1 MKKNIINIVF
11 KRLSILFV
19 IIFSLSSIID
29 YKFLRG
35 DALEVLV
42 KVTIRNIIEEN
53 NVIDVFLTKAFNK
66 SFFFQKQKLIKEGS
80 SIYKTILIAP
90 SLQESNEQLSL
101 LKNELFSI
109 EKQVNQD
116 LKNFIKINEPEL
128 IEFPDMQSFQNNS
141 AIIVDKNDI
150 INNEQNQRQRSNE
163 TEDLYKKAYQQRL
176 DIIRR
181 EQGVDIGY
189 FMVTNNENFLFVSVE
204 KSSKNLFSLM
214 NQVFKYSYLVI
225 LSLIISLFILYLANT
240 TRKATIIKILKNFT

>member
-19 IIFSLSSIID
+19 IIFGLSAFID

-35 DALEVLV
+35 DALEVIN
-42 KVTIRNIIEEN
+42 KVTIRNIIEKN

-109 EKQVNQD
+109 EKQVNHD
-116 LKNFIKINEPEL
+116 LKNFIKTNEPEL
-128 IEFPDMQSFQNNS
+128 IKFPDMQSLQNDA

-150 INNEQNQRQRSNE
+150 VNNEQNQRQSNE
-163 TEDLYKKAYQQRL
+163 TEDLYRKAYQQRL

-225 LSLIISLFILYLANT
+225 LSLIISLFILYLSNI
-240 TRKATIIKILKNFT
+240 TRKITIIKILKNFT

>member
-19 IIFSLSSIID
+19 IIFGLSAFID

-35 DALEVLV
+35 DALEVIN
-42 KVTIRNIIEEN
+42 KVTIRNIIEKN

-66 SFFFQKQKLIKEGS
+66 SFFFQNQKLIKEGS

-109 EKQVNQD
+109 EKQVNHD
-116 LKNFIKINEPEL
+116 LKNFIKTNEPEL
-128 IEFPDMQSFQNNS
+128 IKFPDMQSFQNDA

-150 INNEQNQRQRSNE
+150 VNNEQNQRQSNE
-163 TEDLYKKAYQQRL
+163 TEDLYRKAYQQRL

-225 LSLIISLFILYLANT
+225 LSLIISLFILYLSNI
-240 TRKATIIKILKNFT
+240 TRKITIIKILKNFT

>member
-19 IIFSLSSIID
+19 IIFSLSAIID

-35 DALEVLV
+35 EALEVIV
-42 KVTIRNIIEEN
+42 KVTIRNIIEKN

-66 SFFFQKQKLIKEGS
+66 SSLFQTQKLIKEGS
-80 SIYKTILIAP
+80 SIYKTTLIAP
-90 SLQESNEQLSL
+90 NLKESNEQLSL
-101 LKNELFSI
+101 LRNELFSI
-109 EKQVNQD
+109 EKQVNHD
-116 LKNFIKINEPEL
+116 LKNFIKTNEPEL
-128 IEFPDMQSFQNNS
+128 IKFPDMQSKS
-141 AIIVDKNDI
+141 DAAIIVDKNDI
-150 INNEQNQRQRSNE
+150 INNEQNQRRSKE

-176 DIIRR
+176 DTIRR

-204 KSSKNLFSLM
+204 KSSRNLFSLM
-214 NQVFKYSYLVI
+214 NQVFKYCYLVI
-225 LSLIISLFILYLANT
+225 LSLIISLFILYIVNT

>member
-19 IIFSLSSIID
+19 IIFSLSAIID

-35 DALEVLV
+35 EALEVIV
-42 KVTIRNIIEEN
+42 KVTIRNIIEKN

-66 SFFFQKQKLIKEGS
+66 SSLFQTQKLIKEGS
-80 SIYKTILIAP
+80 SIYKTTLIAP
-90 SLQESNEQLSL
+90 NLKESNEQLSL
-101 LKNELFSI
+101 LRNELFSI
-109 EKQVNQD
+109 EKQVNHD
-116 LKNFIKINEPEL
+116 LKNFIKTNEPQL
-128 IEFPDMQSFQNNS
+128 IEFSNMQSSQDDS
-141 AIIVDKNDI
+141 EIIVDKNDI
-150 INNEQNQRQRSNE
+150 INNEQTKRKKKD

-189 FMVTNNENFLFVSVE
+189 FMVTNNENFLFVNLE
-204 KSSKNLFSLM
+204 KSTNNLFSLM
-214 NQVFKYSYLVI
+214 NLIVKYTYLAI

-240 TRKATIIKILKNFT
+240 TRKASIIKVLKNFT

>member
-19 IIFSLSSIID
+19 IIFGLSAFID

-35 DALEVLV
+35 DALEVIN
-42 KVTIRNIIEEN
+42 KVTIRNIIEKN

-66 SFFFQKQKLIKEGS
+66 SFFFQNQKLIKEGS

-109 EKQVNQD
+109 EKQVNHD
-116 LKNFIKINEPEL
+116 LKNFIKTNEPEL
-128 IEFPDMQSFQNNS
+128 IKFPDMQSLQNDA

-150 INNEQNQRQRSNE
+150 VNNEQNQRQSNE
-163 TEDLYKKAYQQRL
+163 TEDLYRKAYQQRL

-225 LSLIISLFILYLANT
+225 LSLIISLFILYLSNI
-240 TRKATIIKILKNFT
+240 TRKITIIKILKNFT